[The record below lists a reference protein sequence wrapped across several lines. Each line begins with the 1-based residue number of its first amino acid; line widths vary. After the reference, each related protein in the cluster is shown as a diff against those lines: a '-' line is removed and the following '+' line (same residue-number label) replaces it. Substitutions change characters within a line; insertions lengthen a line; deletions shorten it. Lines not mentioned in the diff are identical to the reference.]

1 MKFRRK
7 PIIYPVIDADQYK
20 PGMEDGFEIRYQDL
34 KKPHYTWEFQCS
46 FNAVPV
52 QVPFINTFQG
62 KKFIRNDNWIVEYD
76 NGRKTLIH
84 DKEFNTTYEKVE
96 YHEELDA

>member
-62 KKFIRNDNWIVEYD
+62 KKFIRNDDWVVEYG

>member
-46 FNAVPV
+46 LNAVPV

-62 KKFIRNDNWIVEYD
+62 KKFIRNDDWVVEYG

>member
-46 FNAVPV
+46 SNAVPV

-62 KKFIRNDNWIVEYD
+62 KKFIRNDDWVVEYG

>member
-1 MKFRRK
+1 
-7 PIIYPVIDADQYK
+7 
-20 PGMEDGFEIRYQDL
+20 MEDGFEIRYQDL

-62 KKFIRNDNWIVEYD
+62 KKFIRNDDWVVEYD
-76 NGRKTLIH
+76 NGKK
-84 DKEFNTTYEKVE
+84 DS
-96 YHEELDA
+96 DS

>member
-20 PGMEDGFEIRYQDL
+20 HGMEDGFEIRYQDL

-62 KKFIRNDNWIVEYD
+62 KKFIRNDDWVVEYG

>member
-1 MKFRRK
+1 
-7 PIIYPVIDADQYK
+7 
-20 PGMEDGFEIRYQDL
+20 MEDGFEIRYQDL

-62 KKFIRNDNWIVEYD
+62 KKFIRNDDWVVEYG